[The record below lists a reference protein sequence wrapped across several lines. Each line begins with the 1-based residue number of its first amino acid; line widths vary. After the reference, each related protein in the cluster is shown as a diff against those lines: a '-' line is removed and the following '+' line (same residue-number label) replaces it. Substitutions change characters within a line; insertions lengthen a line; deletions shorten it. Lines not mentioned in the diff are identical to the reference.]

1 MPATRGQKPT
11 KRSALKV
18 VKGAVTRAASAARNA
33 ARPKSGAKKNTVEA
47 KAQKAAKASKA
58 PKTSKAPK
66 AKVVAKAKS
75 LVKGHAAK
83 AHKRTAIYDKAAVK
97 QIARDVER
105 WAKEDLARIT
115 DKMPLRRSEFTTD
128 SGVPIPDLITAW
140 DRKNEA
146 QELLGLPGQ
155 FPFTRGV
162 QPTMYRGR
170 LWTMRQ
176 FAGFGS
182 PEDTNKRFKYLISQ
196 GMTGLS
202 TAFDMP
208 ALMGYDA
215 DHPMSR
221 GEVGKE
227 GVAVSTLKDFEL
239 LFDGIPLDKVTTSM
253 TINASAIVALCMYI
267 AVAEKQGVH
276 MSKLGGT
283 IQNDMLK
290 EFIAQKEWIVPPRPS
305 VRIVIDMIEFCTREM
320 PRWHPVSISGYH
332 IREAGATAVQELA
345 FTLADGIG
353 YVEECVK
360 RGMNVDDFAPR
371 LSFFWDV
378 HNDFFEEVAKFR
390 AARRIWATVMR
401 DRFGAKDPRS
411 MQLRTHAQ
419 TAGVSL
425 TAQQPYNNVVRTAL
439 QALAAV
445 LGGTQ
450 SLHTNSLD
458 ETYALPTE
466 EAVTIAL
473 RTQQLIAHESGV
485 DRVVDPLAGS
495 YFVEYLTDEMEKRAL
510 EYIRRI
516 DEMGGIIR
524 AVEEHYPQK
533 EIGESAYRFQR
544 EVEQGDRLIVGVNA
558 FKSESTTTIELLKI
572 DEEVARQQVERV
584 QKVRAERD
592 EAAVQAALA
601 KVEAAARGTDNLMPP
616 VLEAVKAYAT
626 LGEVSDVFRKVWGQ
640 YREGGLF

>member
-1 MPATRGQKPT
+1 MPART
-11 KRSALKV
+11 
-18 VKGAVTRAASAARNA
+18 
-33 ARPKSGAKKNTVEA
+33 
-47 KAQKAAKASKA
+47 A
-58 PKTSKAPK
+58 PKTVARSSSQSPKKAVHGPK
-66 AKVVAKAKS
+66 AGKPSKLAKAAQKVAKVAKA
-75 LVKGHAAK
+75 G
-83 AHKRTAIYDKAAVK
+83 KAAVK
-97 QIARDVER
+97 KAVPKKKPAALKSYDMAAVKAVAKQAER
-105 WAKEDLARIT
+105 WAGEELAQVT
-115 DKMPLRRSEFTTD
+115 SKMPLRRKQFATD
-128 SGVPIPDLITAW
+128 SGIPIPDVTTLAA
-140 DRKNEA
+140 RKDE
-146 QELLGLPGQ
+146 QPEKIGLPGQ

-176 FAGFGS
+176 FAGFGT
-182 PEDTNKRFKYLISQ
+182 PADTNKRFKYLISH

-215 DHPMSR
+215 DHSMSR

-227 GVAVSTLKDFEL
+227 GVAISTLRDFEI
-239 LFDGIPLDKVTTSM
+239 LFDGIELDKVTTSM

-267 AVAEKQGVH
+267 AVGEKQGVP
-276 MSKLGGT
+276 MEKLAGT

-290 EFIAQKEWIVPPRPS
+290 EYIAQKEWIVAPRPA
-305 VRIVIDMIEFCTREM
+305 VRIVTDMIEFCTKNM
-320 PRWHPVSISGYH
+320 PKWYPVSISGYH

-360 RGMNVDDFAPR
+360 RGLDVDAFAPQ

-378 HNDFFEEVAKFR
+378 HNDFFEEIAKFR
-390 AARRIWATVMR
+390 AARRIWSNVMR
-401 DRFGAKDPRS
+401 YRFGAKNPRS
-411 MQLRTHAQ
+411 WQLKTHAQ

-445 LGGTQ
+445 IGGTQ

-466 EAVTIAL
+466 ESVTIAL

-495 YFVEYLTDEMEKRAL
+495 YYVEYLTDEMEKRAM

-524 AVEEHYPQK
+524 AVEEQYPQK

-558 FKSESTTTIELLKI
+558 FKAEKAAPIELLHI
-572 DEEVARQQVERV
+572 DEKVAEEQKARLAQVKSERNN
-584 QKVRAERD
+584 E
-592 EAAVQAALA
+592 AVQAALA
-601 KVEAAARGTDNLMPP
+601 KIEAAARGTDNMMPP

-626 LGEVSDVFRKVWGQ
+626 LGEICDVFRKVWGQ
-640 YREGGLF
+640 YREGGAF